1 MAYINKNVSTMAM
14 PSGMNRMGQFPLDMS
29 SVYYD
34 LESLQAY
41 ATSGAVAYVGQ
52 ILSLVDEANNNVT
65 LYAIKNT
72 AGDLVEIAAD
82 IVMPE
87 IPEVPEYSGE
97 GAINV
102 ADYKISVVVDDETI
116 KIVDGKLTAI
126 IPEVEIPDIT
136 ASDDDVVILTAEGH
150 AVSAAHAKKGP
161 EGGAT
166 KGAAADAEIKAFGGS
181 IEFKVP
187 NVTVDEYGH
196 TTALDEK
203 TIKVSI
209 PNAPADN
216 DTKTSVESG
225 DDYIVVDGSLTE
237 NASNV
242 FTVKINEATLKA
254 LIGSETTAAME
265 FKGAT
270 ASLPENAQ
278 KGDIYKVSATFIVDA
293 ENNAESDEADPSGFI
308 TEVGDSIVAEGNGKW
323 YLIPSGDDIED
334 TWRPVT
340 NVDNDS
346 ILTFSAGSKLAVEVK
361 ADGSITYSHVAI
373 DAPALVEGGSGRT
386 YITEL
391 VSDGFGHIT
400 GYKVATES
408 VVDTNDTYIDGD
420 GIEVRDEE
428 GSVHS
433 VNIKLADGEAHLKIT
448 EDGALAFDAAGIDTD
463 TNDTYSAGNGIEVSD
478 DGEETH
484 TISIKLA
491 DDEKNLVVGA
501 NGLATNFDLAD
512 YATNA
517 EAKANSGIRYI
528 NQTEIDKLSKL
539 TIDGDDVTISGS
551 VEASQVK
558 NLYSVIKNVV
568 NSTSTTE
575 DLDPEM
581 TGLQTGLGIELGAQV
596 NKIESVDTANFTI
609 TEAKQL
615 TLVEGKHLITTAQV
629 EKLDGIAAGAE
640 KNFISTVDETK
651 FTVTEGKLVL
661 NENYVTTSVYSAEV
675 GDLTKLIRDEGR
687 ENTTLVDEINYI
699 NERLTWGEMAE

>member
-1 MAYINKNVSTMAM
+1 MAM

-52 ILSLVDEANNNVT
+52 ILSLVDETNNNVT

-72 AGDLVEIAAD
+72 AGDLLEIGTD
-82 IVMPE
+82 IV
-87 IPEVPEYSGE
+87 IPEVEIPEYSGE
-97 GAINV
+97 GAISV
-102 ADYKISVVVDDETI
+102 QDYKISVAVDDETI
-116 KIVDGKLTAI
+116 KIVDGKLVAI
-126 IPEVEIPDIT
+126 IPEVEIPDVT

-161 EGGAT
+161 VGGAV
-166 KGAAADAEIKAFGGS
+166 KGATADAEVNAFGSS

-209 PNAPADN
+209 PSAPADN

-254 LIGSETTAAME
+254 LIGAETTAAME

-346 ILTFSAGSKLAVEVK
+346 TLTFSAGSKLAVEVK

-391 VSDGFGHIT
+391 ISDGFGHIT
-400 GYKVATES
+400 GYKVATEADQEIPE
-408 VVDTNDTYIDGD
+408 DTNDTYVDGD

-463 TNDTYSAGNGIEVSD
+463 TNDTYSAGNGIEVSAAD
-478 DGEETH
+478 SNDNH
-484 TISIKLA
+484 SVSIKLVENEA
-491 DDEKNLVVGA
+491 NLVVNA
-501 NGLATNFDLAD
+501 NGLATNFDLGD
-512 YATNA
+512 YVTKEDAGVNN
-517 EAKANSGIRYI
+517 EEKPGIRFI
-528 NQTEIDKLSKL
+528 NQEEINKLSAL
-539 TIDGDDVTISGS
+539 SLDGEDVTISGS

-558 NLYSVIKNVV
+558 GLYAVIKNIV
-568 NSTSTTE
+568 TSAPGSE
-575 DLDPEM
+575 DFDSEAD
-581 TGLQTGLGIELGAQV
+581 GIQAALGIEAGAQ
-596 NKIESVDTANFTI
+596 
-609 TEAKQL
+609 
-615 TLVEGKHLITTAQV
+615 
-629 EKLDGIAAGAE
+629 
-640 KNFISTVDETK
+640 KNFISSVDEVK
-651 FTVTEGKLVL
+651 FTVTEGKLTL
-661 NENYVTTSVYSAEV
+661 NENYVTTTVYAAEV
-675 GDLTKLIRDEGR
+675 GDLTQLIRNEGR

-699 NERLTWGEMAE
+699 NERLTWGEMGE